1 MEYRMKIM
9 INKNAWFASIVVAAF
24 FAVTVFTGC
33 TISPNDQEP
42 VSAVKTTQNTSAAID
57 HAIEVQNRNTDALM
71 EVPNVIGT
79 GVGYNDEGRA
89 VIYLFTGDGYGS
101 QGYPSFVEGIP
112 TYVKY
117 VGTVRAFGYTGQYR
131 NPFWSGVSIG
141 NDKECAAGTLG
152 CVVTKGGKN
161 YILSNNHVLARENNA
176 KANEL
181 INQPGRLEVNCGASQ
196 AVAKLS
202 QFINIDMKPKANNTV
217 DAAIAEITVP
227 GGITS
232 TMADNLYTPSANP
245 VAATVNMPVQKV
257 GRTTGRTQGIVSAVN
272 VTVTVQYSRGQARFI
287 QQIYITPRTFSAAGD
302 SGSLICENNGSSNP
316 NPVGLLFAGSN
327 SGTFAN
333 MIQNVLG
340 SLAVQIVPQ

>member
-1 MEYRMKIM
+1 MRSVITRKT
-9 INKNAWFASIVVAAF
+9 NVASFVIAIV
-24 FAVTVFTGC
+24 FAVSVFTGC
-33 TISPNDQEP
+33 TTSPNSDQP
-42 VSAVKTTQNTSAAID
+42 VSAVTTTQTNTAAID

-71 EVPNVIGT
+71 EIPNVIGT
-79 GVGYNDEGRA
+79 GVGYNDEGKVA
-89 VIYLFTGDGYGS
+89 IYLFTGDSYGS

-117 VGTVRAFGYTGQYR
+117 VGTVRAYGYTGQYR

-161 YILSNNHVLARENNA
+161 YILSNNHVLARENQA
-176 KANEL
+176 KSNEL
-181 INQPGRLEVNCGASQ
+181 IDQPGRYEVNCGASQ

-202 QFINIDMKPKANNTV
+202 QFINIEMKPKANNTV
-217 DAAIAEITVP
+217 DAAIAEITWP

-232 TMADNLYTPSANP
+232 TMADNLYTPTSTP
-245 VAATVNMPVQKV
+245 VNASLGMQVQKV
-257 GRTTGRTQGIVSAVN
+257 GRTTGRTQGVVNAVN

-287 QQIYITPRTFSAAGD
+287 QQVYITPGTFSAAGD

-316 NPVGLLFAGSN
+316 NPVALLFAGSN

-333 MIQNVLG
+333 TIQNVLG
-340 SLAVQIVPQ
+340 SLAVQIVPM